1 MNKKKIKKVNFS
13 KDLESTRLIPKY
25 EIDLLSY
32 LWWNEFDRYEAS
44 KLAFDEISALL
55 TRHPSM
61 TYKQALKLLY
71 QPNNISYN
79 KCNFE

>member
-1 MNKKKIKKVNFS
+1 MNNKKVKFS
-13 KDLESTRLIPKY
+13 KHLESTRLIPKY
-25 EIDLLSY
+25 DIELISY
-32 LWWNEFDRYEAS
+32 LWWNEFDIYEAS
-44 KLAFDEISALL
+44 KLAFDEINTLL
-55 TRHPSM
+55 IRNPCM